1 MKEAPVLIWMNL
13 WIKAY
18 DTVYGCCS
26 LLFSLILDQ
35 APGPHPTFLKQHSSF
50 FFSFPSLTHLK
61 SQTKSWIRLWATW
74 LSSIQTWVNW
84 KMEGWNGSSN
94 LMYKSWISAKKHS
107 YYITLRQPLQTLLIS
122 QNDPFTPHSL
132 SLKLD
137 IFYLLKHYALQLFFF
152 KSPASFVSSCS
163 YNKSF
168 QL

>member
-1 MKEAPVLIWMNL
+1 MDEPVDKGLRHSIRVLFSSVQPHLGPSSWATSY
-13 WIKAY
+13 ISKAAFFL
-18 DTVYGCCS
+18 
-26 LLFSLILDQ
+26 LLFLPLSDSSEEPDKKLDTSLSYLAIINPD
-35 APGPHPTFLKQHSSF
+35 
-50 FFSFPSLTHLK
+50 
-61 SQTKSWIRLWATW
+61 
-74 LSSIQTWVNW
+74 LSELENGRMKW
-84 KMEGWNGSSN
+84 KFKLNVQVLN
-94 LMYKSWISAKKHS
+94 FCKKKHS